1 MSEMIENEN
10 IGNGVDLE
18 AVNLS
23 KALAVATVEEQC
35 FLAEEQAVIIRKA
48 KLAAEAGAEFSYDM

>member
-48 KLAAEAGAEFSYDM
+48 KLAAEAGA